1 MLNEELT
8 KSAFSLKAGEVSR
21 VLDIGDT
28 FYLLQSEAKKGGLQK
43 PFKEVRDEIEK
54 HLIQQERQKLRQ
66 EWLQKL
72 RKKAFI

>member
-1 MLNEELT
+1 
-8 KSAFSLKAGEVSR
+8 LKAGEVSR

-28 FYLLQSEAKKGGLQK
+28 YYLLFAEAKKAGTQR

-54 HLIQQERQKLRQ
+54 RLIQLERQKLRQ

-72 RKKAFI
+72 RKKAFIKMY